1 MALRLQADR
10 ERAALRRN
18 AQRPLIGLLPL
29 LALAGCGVFEDG
41 RPLPCPG
48 VSVPERVQTLTLY
61 RDGPGRD
68 LSDVAFEMVLSV
80 PTARCDYAV
89 EEDGSGVVE
98 SALVVAVAGRRGP
111 AAETDS
117 VRAPFFVAVVG
128 PEGRIR
134 AKEVFA
140 ADLAFDETAAQV
152 RASREIE
159 QRIPLPAA
167 AQGPAYVVH
176 VGFQLTRAQ
185 LEDARRAAE

>member
-10 ERAALRRN
+10 ERATLRRN

-29 LALAGCGVFEDG
+29 LALVGCGVFEDE

-48 VSVPERVQTLTLY
+48 VAVPERARVLTLY

-68 LSDVAFEMVLSV
+68 LSDVAFEMALSV
-80 PTARCDYAV
+80 PAARCDYTV
-89 EEDGSGVVE
+89 GDDGSGVVE
-98 SALVVAVAGRRGP
+98 SALVVAVQGTRGP
-111 AAETDS
+111 AAETDR

-128 PEGRIR
+128 PAGRIL
-134 AKEVFA
+134 AKEVFS
-140 ADLAFDETAAQV
+140 ADLAFDETAAGV
-152 RASREIE
+152 RATQAIE
-159 QRIPLPAA
+159 QRIPLSVAA
-167 AQGPAYVVH
+167 RGPAYTVH